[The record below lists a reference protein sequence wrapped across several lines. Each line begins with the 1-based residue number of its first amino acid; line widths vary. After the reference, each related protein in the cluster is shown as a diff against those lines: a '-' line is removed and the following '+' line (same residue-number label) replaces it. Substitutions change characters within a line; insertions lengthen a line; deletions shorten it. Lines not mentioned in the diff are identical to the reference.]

1 MKTKKNKIVDFD
13 NHLDAE
19 YGIKGESKRE
29 EFEQNYEAFKLGV
42 MLQELRKQK
51 MQKPM

>member
-1 MKTKKNKIVDFD
+1 MKKRKNKIVDFD

-19 YGIKGESKRE
+19 YGKRGELRRE
-29 EFEQNYEAFKLGV
+29 EFEPNYETFKLGV

-51 MQKPM
+51 NMV